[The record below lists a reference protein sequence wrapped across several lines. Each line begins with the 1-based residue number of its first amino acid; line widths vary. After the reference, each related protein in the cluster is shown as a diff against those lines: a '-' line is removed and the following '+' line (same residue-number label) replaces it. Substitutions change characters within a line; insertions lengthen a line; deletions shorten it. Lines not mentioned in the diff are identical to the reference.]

1 MNLIKKFIFYFFLK
15 KTLIKKIGFYINEEY
30 IFNHYFNL
38 FKKLNPNTFDIIL
51 ANKFKDNK
59 YKIFRDKLESYSW
72 NVVFLKDKLLISQY
86 KILVTH
92 LYLGGNTLLPEDIFL
107 KIKLIFSKFLN
118 KIKDNSSRKLSEQYF
133 QKKLGIYNIRFM
145 YGLDIGGYKLGDYN
159 NLFDEFFCHGP
170 KDAAMVKETFKGK
183 IFEMG
188 YPRYDD
194 YLQISAKKEDI
205 LKKFQCDP
213 KKPTIVWL
221 CTTDKYFSSIISCH
235 KYIEKLSFEF
245 NIILRPHP
253 LEIDPQY
260 DRYNNEVHRIVKSSK
275 LIVNVDPFQNMSELY
290 AISDLMLHDYG
301 GTIFSSLYLN
311 KKILLLNHRQA
322 ILESLVKDT
331 TSIEIR
337 KYLPSIDEKNFQNLE
352 EIIKKNLFS
361 SKNMT
366 KIKKTRFIY
375 YGNKK
380 IGMCSN
386 LARDRLYKLLN
397 SI

>member
-1 MNLIKKFIFYFFLK
+1 
-15 KTLIKKIGFYINEEY
+15 
-30 IFNHYFNL
+30 
-38 FKKLNPNTFDIIL
+38 
-51 ANKFKDNK
+51 
-59 YKIFRDKLESYSW
+59 
-72 NVVFLKDKLLISQY
+72 
-86 KILVTH
+86 
-92 LYLGGNTLLPEDIFL
+92 
-107 KIKLIFSKFLN
+107 
-118 KIKDNSSRKLSEQYF
+118 
-133 QKKLGIYNIRFM
+133 
-145 YGLDIGGYKLGDYN
+145 
-159 NLFDEFFCHGP
+159 
-170 KDAAMVKETFKGK
+170 MVKEKFKGI

-194 YLQISAKKEDI
+194 YLQISAKKENI

-275 LIVNVDPFQNMSELY
+275 LIINFDPFQNMSELY

-301 GTIFSSLYLN
+301 GTIFSSLYMS

-322 ILESLVKDT
+322 ILESLVKGT

-337 KYLPSIDEKNFQNLE
+337 KYLPAIDEKNFQNLE

-375 YGNKK
+375 FGNKK

-386 LARDRLYKLLN
+386 LARDRLNKLLN